1 MSIYLKI
8 KAKHLALEPAIIK
21 HEEKKI
27 KKQIK
32 AYREY
37 HQVTEHG
44 WSAISKDHK
53 DLFDLET
60 TLISLSSH
68 RKYDVRNEARATA
81 LARAY
86 LAGKPYS
93 LVERSRREEI
103 FFVYSI
109 IPRVVAMVTKYGNY
123 DHRKVTAETIKTWA
137 SVDKKYLAQ

>member
-1 MSIYLKI
+1 MSIQLKI

-21 HEEKKI
+21 HEEKKL

-44 WSAISKDHK
+44 WSALSKNHK
-53 DLFDLET
+53 SLSDLESK
-60 TLISLSSH
+60 LVSLSSH
-68 RKYDVRNEARATA
+68 RKHDVRNEARATA

-86 LAGKPYS
+86 IAGKPYS

-103 FFVYSI
+103 FFVYRI
-109 IPRVVAMVTKYGNY
+109 VPRVVAMVTKYGNY
-123 DHRKVTAETIKTWA
+123 DQRKVTAETIKIWA
-137 SVDKKYLAQ
+137 SLNKN

>member
-1 MSIYLKI
+1 MSIQLKI

-21 HEEKKI
+21 HEEKKL

-44 WSAISKDHK
+44 WSALSKNHK
-53 DLFDLET
+53 SLSDLESN
-60 TLISLSSH
+60 LVSLSSH
-68 RKYDVRNEARATA
+68 RKHDVRNEARATA

-86 LAGKPYS
+86 IAGKPYS

-103 FFVYSI
+103 FFVYRI
-109 IPRVVAMVTKYGNY
+109 VPRVVAMVTKYGNY
-123 DHRKVTAETIKTWA
+123 DQRKVTAETIKIWA
-137 SVDKKYLAQ
+137 SLNKN